1 MSRKAQGNQSMATF
15 APIGPQIDNGFE
27 MGGSRLYPFSM
38 GMALQPPAYYS
49 DYIGTGSGLPVSVP
63 VGGLPDT
70 IGAAGSEQVP
80 SSAAVQAAAH
90 PWGRT
95 SPLPWV
101 VAGLLAIY
109 GVHILHYSERR

>member
-1 MSRKAQGNQSMATF
+1 MSRKAQGNQFAATL
-15 APIGPQIDNGFE
+15 APIGPQIDNGYE
-27 MGGSRLYPFSM
+27 MGGSRMYPFSTSL
-38 GMALQPPAYYS
+38 AISPPSYYS

-70 IGAAGSEQVP
+70 IGTAGSEQVP

-101 VAGLLAIY
+101 VAGLGALLA
-109 GVHILHYSERR
+109 VHYLHYK